1 MKILCK
7 WNEEAGVTESDA
19 AVTHTVSLWKHTAL
33 FYPQLKSR
41 KKTMKSLCLCCP
53 HTAL

>member
-19 AVTHTVSLWKHTAL
+19 AVTHTVSLWKLA
-33 FYPQLKSR
+33 FQCF
-41 KKTMKSLCLCCP
+41 SLACSAKAFRFPL
-53 HTAL
+53 